1 MCLVGLNR
9 RCGGGI
15 RLVVDICG
23 DGDAGYLTQV
33 FRLGPGIV
41 GVGGGAAGLDQ
52 RLAVGAVLFV
62 EVDEET
68 TVEAPPSLTTPSP
81 VLQLSTL
88 FRAGATGR
96 KVVLLTALGVPA
108 RDTTPGSC
116 NGYLGIYCFISFIH
130 TQSIDGG

>member
-41 GVGGGAAGLDQ
+41 DVGGGAVGLDQ
-52 RLAVGAVLFV
+52 RLAVGIIRFAG
-62 EVDEET
+62 VDT
-68 TVEAPPSLTTPSP
+68 GDTGEAPPTLSTPSP
-81 VLQLSTL
+81 VLQPSTL

-96 KVVLLTALGVPA
+96 IVVLLTTLGVPVTE
-108 RDTTPGSC
+108 TTPGSC
-116 NGYLGIYCFISFIH
+116 NWYLGIYCFISFIH